1 MIVRIWLSKCALGQ
15 KSAYLMGLLFAS
27 CAFKNNTCLLS
38 CVAILDSKH
47 YNCTKQPPAQIA
59 GSCWHDPQLK
69 RRLLPFDGPPARS
82 RDLFE
87 HRFCNIARLS
97 SLCYHSS
104 CIIALVS
111 GAVSSSVS
119 VLLTTPLCRKPPKCG
134 NNS

>member
-1 MIVRIWLSKCALGQ
+1 MCSWSEKRLLDGPTLCIVCLEEQNLPSFLRC
-15 KSAYLMGLLFAS
+15 YLRFQTL
-27 CAFKNNTCLLS
+27 
-38 CVAILDSKH
+38 
-47 YNCTKQPPAQIA
+47 YCTKQPPAQIA